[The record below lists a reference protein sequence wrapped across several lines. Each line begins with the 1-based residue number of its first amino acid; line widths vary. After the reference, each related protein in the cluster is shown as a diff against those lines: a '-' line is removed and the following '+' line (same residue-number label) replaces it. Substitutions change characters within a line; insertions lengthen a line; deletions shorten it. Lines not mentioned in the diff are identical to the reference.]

1 MTPSRAL
8 RAAAALVAVTV
19 ALAACSP
26 APATAPGSNDG
37 AGVIGVSLP
46 TTADAL
52 WSRGG
57 DALSRE
63 LSARG
68 YRVDLQFAA
77 SDARTQ
83 AAQVQNML
91 TKSVDAVVVAPLASG
106 DLSASIAAADEAGVP
121 VVAFGRSL
129 DGLDVGGAVAFDA
142 AALGRAQAEALL
154 ADLADAPRTA
164 TASSSPSPAATP
176 GSPGTE
182 TAEAE
187 TAAPETAEA
196 ETARVAVLSGAD
208 SDAWEVERY
217 AAALAAL
224 QPAVADGR
232 IEIVSG
238 ATPEAAAVGG
248 RTAQAQA
255 DAAEKRVRE
264 LRAGDPGDVPT
275 TVLALGDAVT
285 RGVVTALTTEAP
297 ETEGETAT
305 PTPSP
310 EATDRG
316 DGDAEPAPA
325 PLVVGSGADAPTVRA
340 LRDGDLDATVFADP
354 RALVS
359 ATADAVEALLADR
372 DAPDEAGDEVA
383 PSILRAD
390 DVEELI
396 ASGWISADEL

>member
-176 GSPGTE
+176 GTPGT
-182 TAEAE
+182 
-187 TAAPETAEA
+187 ETAEA

-255 DAAEKRVRE
+255 DAAEERVRE

-297 ETEGETAT
+297 EAEGETAT

-316 DGDAEPAPA
+316 DGDAEPAPS

>member
-1 MTPSRAL
+1 MTRSRAS
-8 RAAAALVAVTV
+8 RAAAALVAMTLG
-19 ALAACSP
+19 LAAC
-26 APATAPGSNDG
+26 APARATDPGSDDG

-46 TTADAL
+46 TTADAV

-57 DALSRE
+57 DALRRE
-63 LSARG
+63 LTARG

-91 TKSVDAVVVAPLASG
+91 TKSVDAVIVAPVASEQ
-106 DLSASIAAADEAGVP
+106 LSSAIAAVDEEGVP
-121 VVAFGRSL
+121 VVAFGRSTV
-129 DGLDVGGAVAFDA
+129 GLDVGGTVAFDA
-142 AALGRAQAEALL
+142 ATIGRAQAEALL
-154 ADLADAPRTA
+154 ADLEDAPTASEVSARPSPSVTPAEPGPSDEPRTA
-164 TASSSPSPAATP
+164 
-176 GSPGTE
+176 
-182 TAEAE
+182 
-187 TAAPETAEA
+187 
-196 ETARVAVLSGAD
+196 RLAVLSSAH
-208 SDAWEVERY
+208 SDNGSDERY
-217 AAALAAL
+217 DAALAAL

-238 ATPEAAAVGG
+238 ATREAAAVDGD
-248 RTAQAQA
+248 TAQAQA
-255 DAAEKRVRE
+255 DAAQKRIRG
-264 LRAGDPGDVPT
+264 LRAGDPADAPT

-297 ETEGETAT
+297 EVDGETPS
-305 PTPSP
+305 PTPSTD
-310 EATDRG
+310 ATGTAD
-316 DGDAEPAPA
+316 DDEPAPA
-325 PLVVGSGADAPTVRA
+325 PLVVGSGADPLTVRA

-359 ATADAVEALLADR
+359 ATADAVEALLDDGDLPA
-372 DAPDEAGDEVA
+372 ETGDEVS

>member
-57 DALSRE
+57 DALSGE

-154 ADLADAPRTA
+154 ADLTDAPRTA

-176 GSPGTE
+176 GTPGT
-182 TAEAE
+182 
-187 TAAPETAEA
+187 ETAEA

-238 ATPEAAAVGG
+238 ATPETAAVGG

-372 DAPDEAGDEVA
+372 DAPDEAGDEVG

>member
-187 TAAPETAEA
+187 TA
-196 ETARVAVLSGAD
+196 RVAVLSGAD

-297 ETEGETAT
+297 EAEGETAT

-372 DAPDEAGDEVA
+372 DAPDEAGDEVG